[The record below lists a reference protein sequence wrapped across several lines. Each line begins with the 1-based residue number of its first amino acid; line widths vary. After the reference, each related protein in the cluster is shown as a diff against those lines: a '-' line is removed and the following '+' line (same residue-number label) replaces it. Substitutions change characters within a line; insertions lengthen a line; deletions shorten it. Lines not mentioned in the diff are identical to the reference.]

1 MILENLRNSG
11 RLLFQVVGPGDMN
24 KLSSGAVTGSN
35 SPGISIALVIILAVV
50 ISLIVIAIATYF
62 FSRYL
67 NEKFEKT
74 QQLDAD
80 NIVLASRE
88 KAQLIESEAKD
99 NAIKVLRDAETDLQ
113 KRRGELTREDDR
125 LQKRRTELDHRIEKR
140 EQLEANLNKRQSSID
155 KRLNEIEKMST
166 KQLKELQ
173 KVAEMTTEEARQEL
187 LDRVEKESRN
197 DMARIIRQ
205 IEQEAR
211 IEGDKKAREII
222 ATAIQR
228 VASDQVSEVTTSIV
242 NLPGEEMKGRI
253 VGRNGRNI
261 RAFEQA
267 AGVDVIVDDTPEA
280 VMISCFDPIRR
291 EIARRSLDR
300 LIQDGRIHPANIEKV
315 LNEEEREVQRL
326 IVEAGEQAAFEAGVV
341 GLHPEIV
348 KMLGRLKYRT
358 SYGQNQLSHAVE
370 VAKLSSVIASE
381 LGANIELARLGALLH
396 DLGKSMDHNTEGTHA
411 KIGAEFAKRY
421 GVNPKAVN
429 IIESHHHEVDQESVE
444 AVIVEAADAIS
455 GARPG
460 ARREDLEQYIK
471 RLRALEEIAN
481 SHKGVQNSFAIQ
493 AGREVRIIVTPEDVD
508 DLAATYLARDIAHQV
523 EETMQYPGQIKV
535 TVIRETRAVEYA
547 K

>member
-99 NAIKVLRDAETDLQ
+99 NAIKVLRDAEIDIQ

-125 LQKRRTELDHRIEKR
+125 LQKRRTELDHRIEKL
-140 EQLEANLNKRQSSID
+140 EQREANLNKRQSSID

-166 KQLKELQ
+166 KQLEELQ

-493 AGREVRIIVTPEDVD
+493 AGREVKIIVTPEDVD